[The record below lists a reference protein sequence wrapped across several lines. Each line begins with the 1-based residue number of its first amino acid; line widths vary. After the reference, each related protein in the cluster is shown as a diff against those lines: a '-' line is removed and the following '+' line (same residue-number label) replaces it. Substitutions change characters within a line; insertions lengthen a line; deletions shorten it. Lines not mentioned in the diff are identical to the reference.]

1 MSDVRAPR
9 KTKSGRIKRKAALV
23 TDGKEP
29 VATQWTAVPF
39 AQVKPDSRREAFPSK
54 SELQTFFDT
63 FPNEI
68 EENDK
73 LILKQIDEAWLKK
86 DLDEMFHLIKVSD

>member
-39 AQVKPDSRREAFPSK
+39 VPVKADNRREAFHSK

-63 FPNEI
+63 FPNEL
-68 EENDK
+68 EENEK
-73 LILKQIDEAWLKK
+73 LILKQIDEAWQRK
-86 DLDEMFHLIKVSD
+86 DVDDMFHLIKVGD